1 MKQLVFGRTFV
12 FPCKWL
18 IMKGNE
24 AESAH
29 GLFAR
34 KNNLLTMVEKTKNL
48 ALGCDQ
54 GGYELKEYIK
64 SKLSESGYSIHDV
77 GTFSAESVD
86 YPDVAHPLA
95 SAVNKG
101 EFPLGILICGS
112 GNGVC
117 MTANKYA
124 GIRAA
129 LCWNT
134 ELARLARQHNDANI
148 LCLPGRFI
156 TQDEALSA
164 VMAFLETDFEGGR
177 HQVRIEKIPLQ

>member
-1 MKQLVFGRTFV
+1 MFDK
-12 FPCKWL
+12 
-18 IMKGNE
+18 
-24 AESAH
+24 S
-29 GLFAR
+29 
-34 KNNLLTMVEKTKNL
+34 KTL

-54 GGYELKEYIK
+54 GGYELKEYLKIK
-64 SKLSESGYSIHDV
+64 LAESGYSVRDF
-77 GTFSAESVD
+77 GTYTADSID

-95 SAVNKG
+95 SVVNNGQFSMAV
-101 EFPLGILICGS
+101 LICGS

-134 ELARLARQHNDANI
+134 ELARLARLHNDANI

-156 TQDEALSA
+156 SQNEALSA
-164 VMAFLETDFEGGR
+164 VMVFLKTDFEGGR
-177 HQVRIEKIPLQ
+177 HKQRIDKIPLS